1 MKRESA
7 RDHSPQATIESAK
20 RHKNNPFLP
29 SNEDN
34 WLIRIGNVIFYDKWS
49 YDSITTLA
57 FLAPIAFWV
66 IASIALHKLGTKD
79 ILDPSFV
86 YPVIFGPFFIS
97 VPIIAV
103 ARRLSDKLFGNF
115 YTERK
120 QEWDSKTTSE
130 HFQDA
135 LANKEYSQA
144 KRIVI
149 YQILTI
155 VSMTLVGWG
164 AGAGA
169 FYIFVY

>member
-1 MKRESA
+1 MME
-7 RDHSPQATIESAK
+7 
-20 RHKNNPFLP
+20 NNSSLP
-29 SNEDN
+29 SNKDE
-34 WLIRIGNVIFYDKWS
+34 WLIRIGNAIFSDNWR
-49 YDSITTLA
+49 YDSIATIAL
-57 FLAPIAFWV
+57 FAPIAFWV
-66 IASIALHKLGTKD
+66 IVSIALHKLGTKD
-79 ILDPSFV
+79 ILDPSFI

-120 QEWDSKTTSE
+120 QEWDSKTTSD

-135 LANKEYSQA
+135 IDNKEYSKA

-155 VSMTLVGWG
+155 VSMTLVGWC

>member
-1 MKRESA
+1 MRRESV
-7 RDHSPQATIESAK
+7 RDRSPQATIESTK
-20 RHKNNPFLP
+20 QHKNNPLLP
-29 SNEDN
+29 SNEDE
-34 WLIRIGNVIFYDKWS
+34 WLIKIGYVIFSDNWR

-57 FLAPIAFWV
+57 FFAPIAFWV

-79 ILDPSFV
+79 ILDPSFI

-120 QEWDSKTTSE
+120 QEWDSKTTSD

-135 LANKEYSQA
+135 AVNKEYSKA

-155 VSMTLVGWG
+155 VSMALVGWC